1 MSNLS
6 IPEGTP
12 ETEAEAPPLST
23 FSRLFGYHGWKGL
36 DKRSKV
42 FHQIAYRVSFIVG
55 LAALIIGFSL
65 TPNGEDISPGALLL
79 VIVLWYPLFQLMYN
93 LVFFTGSR

>member
-1 MSNLS
+1 MSNIS

-12 ETEAEAPPLST
+12 EIEVEAPPLST

-36 DKRSKV
+36 DKRGKI
-42 FHQIAYRVSFIVG
+42 FHQIVYRISFIAG
-55 LAALIIGFSL
+55 LIAVIIGFSV
-65 TPNGEDISPGALLL
+65 TSGGEDIPLGPLLL
-79 VIVLWYPLFQLMYN
+79 VVVLWLPLFQLMYN